1 MRLSQ
6 VDLNLFVVFDAI
18 YTEKNLTRAA
28 EVLCITQPAVSNAL
42 NRLRKTFDDQLFVRT
57 PDGMMPTPVAEN
69 IVGRVREALQL
80 LNMSVQE
87 GDKFSPETSEKVIAC
102 SMNDLG
108 ETLILPPI
116 MSHLQRLAPKMTLT
130 SYYVPREDMAKELAA
145 GSLDFAIDVPLVVDN
160 NLCHAPLSGE
170 DYVCVVRPDH
180 PAVRNELSLKQY
192 LELGHINV
200 SSRRKGQSIV
210 DHALNGMGMSR
221 NIKVRVQHYMVGAKI
236 VANTD
241 LVWTLPIRL
250 ARQLDFKILPLPFD
264 VPALNWHL
272 FWHKSADDDH
282 ANKWLRNLFL
292 HGIQDGIALID
303 EVE

>member
-18 YTEKNLTRAA
+18 YSEKNLTRAA

-69 IVGRVREALQL
+69 IVSPVREALQL

-87 GDKFSPETSEKVIAC
+87 GDKFTPETSEKVVAC

-116 MSHLQRLAPKMTLT
+116 MSHLQRLAPNMTLT

-145 GSLDFAIDVPLVVDN
+145 GSLDFAIDVPLMMDN

-170 DYVCVVRPDH
+170 DYVCAVRRDH
-180 PAVRNELSLKQY
+180 PTIKHELSLEQY
-192 LELGHINV
+192 LAMDHINV
-200 SSRRKGQSIV
+200 SSRRKGQGIV
-210 DHALNGMGMSR
+210 DVALNAMGLKR
-221 NIKVRVQHYMVGAKI
+221 QVKVRVQHYMVGAKI
-236 VANTD
+236 IASTD
-241 LVWTLPIRL
+241 FAWTLPIRL
-250 ARQLDFKILPLPFD
+250 ARQLDLKILPLPFE
-264 VPALNWHL
+264 VAAINWHL
-272 FWHKSADDDH
+272 FWHKSADEDH
-282 ANKWLRNLFL
+282 ANKWLRNIFL
-292 HGIQDGIALID
+292 HGIHEGIPLID
-303 EVE
+303 PVE